1 MRAKRRRWQEFFELA
16 SLMLVHAAE
25 AMLLGLQWRHR
36 PTI

>member
-1 MRAKRRRWQEFFELA
+1 MGRSRQGFFGSA
-16 SLMLVHAAE
+16 PLMVVHAAE